1 MTTILEVTGLKKYFP
16 IRKGLFSRTVGY
28 VRAVDGIT
36 FSVHAGGIVRAGIEG
51 REHPLEPVFGFGRS
65 KTAQSGEQR
74 GAWKPAEAA
83 ES

>member
-36 FSVHAGGIVRAGIEG
+36 FSVQEGEVLGLVGDDRPLHLETDRADRGECQVRRPGDYG
-51 REHPLEPVFGFGRS
+51 
-65 KTAQSGEQR
+65 
-74 GAWKPAEAA
+74 PAVR
-83 ES
+83 